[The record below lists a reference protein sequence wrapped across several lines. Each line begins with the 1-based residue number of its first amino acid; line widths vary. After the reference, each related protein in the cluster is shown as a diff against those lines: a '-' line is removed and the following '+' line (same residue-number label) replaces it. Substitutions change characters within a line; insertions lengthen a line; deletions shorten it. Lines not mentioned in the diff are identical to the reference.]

1 MKAIMYHYIRDYDK
15 GYPFFNFLSKEK
27 FKKQLNLFE
36 KNILSKYENF
46 SKNDDQIILTFD
58 DGLKDH
64 IFVAEELKKETR
76 QVSFF
81 IPTYQF
87 ESNEFLDVH
96 KAHLLSG
103 KVSSEVILKKL
114 EQYLKKG
121 IRNFI
126 NSDEKI
132 KFKDKY
138 SKNNDGDKKEFK
150 KIVNY
155 CGNIELRSEILD
167 YLLSEFD
174 INSDPKKFYLNSD
187 EIKYISDLG
196 MIIGSH
202 SVNHNLLS
210 RLNKKRTNNRI
221 KKFKESVR
229 KYNKKRV
236 QYFLFSLWRKRLF

>member
-15 GYPFFNFLSKEK
+15 GYPFFNFLSKKK

-64 IFVAEELKKETR
+64 IFVAEELKKRNKTGF
-76 QVSFF
+76 FF
-81 IPTYQF
+81 IPTYQL

-114 EQYLKKG
+114 EQYLKKKG

-138 SKNNDGDKKEFK
+138 SKNNDGDKKKEFK

-210 RLNKKRTNNRI
+210 RLNKKEQTI
-221 KKFKESVR
+221 ELKIQR
-229 KYNKKRV
+229 KC
-236 QYFLFSLWRKRLF
+236 